1 MENYKE
7 IHVWDFP
14 PLNTFI
20 TIEDNFRKT
29 LFNDLMNKVNFH
41 KAAEFIN
48 YSAPKYGIERNY
60 NAGHFCSWK
69 YGKKKDRGKI
79 KSVNVPLW
87 VAIEISKTLSGSE
100 SIDNVLM
107 KDIEKNIVSYECSG
121 MSIPV
126 TNPIF
131 PILLTPELVSIIFH
145 FCGDGHIGGLSVSS
159 YRQMTPEGLNNF
171 LKKLNNCFGNFRI
184 NKNEYK
190 DGKLIIP
197 RVITEFYKH
206 YFKLN
211 SCNWDVARIPESIKQ
226 MDKEFILAGLLAF
239 LVDEGHISHSVEVYS
254 KNKEL
259 LKDIADIANSLGHKN
274 SNFDEK
280 FKNGVLSSYR
290 IRLSL
295 KNMDKLYYDMKSLS
309 EKFPTCTLCHKS
321 RYLENIV
328 KRRERKWKQREH
340 GKTKEM
346 ILNFLDKPK
355 TSKQLAEEVNI
366 GITTL
371 NEHMLQLEKL
381 GKVSKIERIKNA
393 NLWQKIKQFLLP

>member
-1 MENYKE
+1 MEEQNYKE
-7 IHVWDFP
+7 IHIWDFP

-20 TIEDNFRKT
+20 TIEDNFRTK
-29 LFNDLMNKVNFH
+29 LFNDLMNKTNFH
-41 KAAEFIN
+41 RAAEFIN
-48 YSAPKYGIERNY
+48 DSASKYGTERNY

-69 YGKKKDRGKI
+69 SGKKKDRGKI

-87 VAIEISKTLSGSE
+87 VAIEMSKTLSGSE
-100 SIDNVLM
+100 SRDNALM

-121 MSIPV
+121 TSIPV

-131 PILLTPELVSIIFH
+131 PILLTPELVSVIFH

-159 YRQMTPEGLNNF
+159 YRQMIPEGLDNF

-190 DGKLIIP
+190 DGKLVIP

-211 SCNWDVARIPESIKQ
+211 NCNWDVARIPENIKQ
-226 MDKEFILAGLLAF
+226 MDKEFILSGLLAF
-239 LVDEGHISHSVEVYS
+239 MVDEGHISHSVEIYS

-259 LKDIADIANSLGHKN
+259 LQDIADIANSLGHKN

-295 KNMDKLYYDMKSLS
+295 KNMDKLYYDMKNLS

-340 GKTKEM
+340 GETKGM
-346 ILNFLDKPK
+346 ILKLLDKPK

-366 GITTL
+366 GIATL

-393 NLWQKIKQFLLP
+393 NLWQKIK